1 MGPWEGGERASRR
14 RSRSWWWA
22 GAGILG
28 LVLVGTAVAGS
39 LSGVG
44 DAPGAIDLDPDT
56 DAPFRPGL
64 GRFDPGPDPVPED
77 GSGAWAAIAQPD
89 ALLGPSATWTGER
102 LLLVA
107 DTPHGAVVGRAYDPV
122 ADRWENLP
130 APPLEADAERAA
142 VWTGQVMVV
151 LHRHADRPEVG
162 VATYDPAAAVWQVG
176 PTAPGGRWRLPTAAW
191 DGQHVVLLGQGD
203 DGARYDPATAEW
215 SDTRGAAQAG
225 GSVVATAVL
234 HGRIVALVDTG
245 DGPAGSTLAITAGD
259 PERDRWSMPAT
270 APVDAPW
277 EAGIVADPGRDRVIV
292 AGPQGREG
300 SVRMHAAA
308 WSPEHGW
315 DDLPGAD
322 EAPSPDRPMLTAS
335 DHSVMAWWPGAGQG
349 ARHRIGATRPW
360 QDMHPA
366 VPVEPGADAVF
377 AGRRLLVFGD
387 AQAGSAGAGWDPL
400 AGSAGDAAPAERAGP
415 TLEGRWREEL
425 VDPESRERP
434 GLEAVDGTVHV
445 VAGLTRA
452 GPPVDDGLVLHPG
465 SRVTGR
471 ILEGHAPPG
480 FSPVTAWTGQEL
492 LVWSGG
498 QGEAD
503 SGGSGGAYDP
513 TARTWRGLPAWPHER
528 SGNPVGAWNG
538 SELLVAAGA
547 GTLDAAAAYAPGT
560 DQWRELA
567 RPPGE
572 GRPVDAAWTGD
583 ALVVLVDV
591 PGGVAVHRYDP
602 GADRWASS
610 EQAPLT
616 VRGGRPVVAWTG
628 EELLVWG
635 GLGTE
640 GAGAAYDPEAN
651 AWRRLPDAPVV
662 APSTAV
668 GAWTGEHLIVLG
680 IRDDRSVGAV
690 ALEPHSDRWLA
701 LPDADRPLQGLG
713 PAVWTGRELLLWNPR
728 GRPHSFTPAE

>member
-1 MGPWEGGERASRR
+1 MGPWEGGEPASRR
-14 RSRSWWWA
+14 RSWPRWWA

-28 LVLVGTAVAGS
+28 LVLVGAAVAGA
-39 LSGVG
+39 LNGVEDG
-44 DAPGAIDLDPDT
+44 SGAIDLDPDS

-77 GSGAWAAIAQPD
+77 GSGTWAAIAKPD
-89 ALLGPSATWTGER
+89 ALLDPSATWTGER

-107 DTPHGAVVGRAYDPV
+107 DSPDGAVVGQAYDPV
-122 ADRWENLP
+122 ADRWEDLP
-130 APPLEADAERAA
+130 APPFEADADRTA
-142 VWTGQVMVV
+142 VWTGQFMVV

-162 VATYDPAAAVWQVG
+162 VATYDPAVAVWEAG
-176 PTAPGGRWRLPTAAW
+176 PTAPGEQWKLPTAAW

-203 DGARYDPATAEW
+203 AGAAYDPTTARW
-215 SDTRGAAQAG
+215 SDIGGAAGVG

-234 HGRIVALVDTG
+234 HDRIVALVDTG
-245 DGPAGSTLAITAGD
+245 DDSLAITARD
-259 PERDRWSMPAT
+259 PDRDRWTTPAT
-270 APVDAPW
+270 APGGAPW
-277 EAGIVADPGRDRVIV
+277 EAGLVADPGRDRVIV
-292 AGPQGREG
+292 AGPHRRDG
-300 SVRMHAAA
+300 SLQMRAAT

-322 EAPSPDRPMLTAS
+322 EAPSRDRPLLSAS
-335 DHSVMAWWPGAGQG
+335 DHSVVAWWPEAAQG

-360 QDMHPA
+360 QNMHPA
-366 VPVEPGADAVF
+366 MPVEPGADAVF

-387 AQAGSAGAGWDPL
+387 AQGDSGAAGWDPL
-400 AGSAGDAAPAERAGP
+400 AGGAGDAAPAERAGP
-415 TLEGRWREEL
+415 ALEGRWREEL

-434 GLEAVDGTVHV
+434 GLEAVNGTVHV

-465 SRVTGR
+465 AGVTRR
-471 ILEGHAPPG
+471 IPEGHAPPG
-480 FSPVTAWTGQEL
+480 FSPLTAWTGQEL
-492 LVWSGG
+492 LVWSGE
-498 QGEAD
+498 QGAARP
-503 SGGSGGAYDP
+503 GGSGGAYDP
-513 TARTWRGLPAWPHER
+513 TAGRWRELPPWPHER

-547 GTLDAAAAYAPGT
+547 GALDAAAAYAPRT

-567 RPPGE
+567 RPPDQ
-572 GRPVDAAWTGD
+572 GRPIDAAWTGD
-583 ALVVLVDV
+583 VLVVLVGV
-591 PGGVAVHRYDP
+591 PGGLAVHRYDP
-602 GADRWASS
+602 GADRWGSG

-635 GLGTE
+635 GLGTD
-640 GAGAAYDPEAN
+640 GAGAAYDPQAN

-680 IRDDRSVGAV
+680 IRDDRTVGAV
-690 ALEPHSDRWLA
+690 ALEPHSDRWLV
-701 LPDADRPLQGLG
+701 LPNADRPLQGLG

-728 GRPHSFTPAE
+728 GRPHSFTPAG